1 MPRKVDIL
9 IPDEWEKTWLKLLK
23 LYNLKD
29 HELVL
34 ELIKDE
40 VAVIAGERE
49 RKAYERMEAAAKEV
63 NRNLGAECLDQFSRE
78 VELLAKK
85 LVEGSVK

>member
-1 MPRKVDIL
+1 MPRKVEIL
-9 IPDEWEKTWLKLLK
+9 IPDEWEKTWRKLLK
-23 LYNLKD
+23 LYELKD

-40 VAVIAGERE
+40 VSVIAGERE
-49 RKAYERMEAAAKEV
+49 RKSYERMEAAAKEV
-63 NRNLGAECLDQFSRE
+63 NRNLGSECLDQFSRE

-85 LVEGSVK
+85 LVEGAVK